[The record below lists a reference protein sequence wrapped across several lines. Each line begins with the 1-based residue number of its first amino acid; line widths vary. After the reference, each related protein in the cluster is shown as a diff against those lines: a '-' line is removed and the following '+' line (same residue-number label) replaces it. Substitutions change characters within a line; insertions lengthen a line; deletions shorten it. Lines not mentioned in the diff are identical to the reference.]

1 MDKKPCG
8 SGQRW
13 DGLVKDCIH
22 KETQPVTVVNTL
34 AVLRTK
40 APASSWTA
48 FSPSLWI
55 CVGVILSISVLAL
68 LLLFIIY
75 RRHTHNTGKRHSK
88 PAAPLQLN
96 GNTGPVL
103 PEQREDPP
111 LSCPHWNG
119 KAEEVSVCEMGWGR
133 GICEGKMEHGV
144 PVPATE
150 LGDSALVTTKTVQQ
164 AEA

>member
-1 MDKKPCG
+1 MDKTCG
-8 SGQRW
+8 PGYSW
-13 DGLVKDCIH
+13 DVLVKDCIP
-22 KETQPVTVVNTL
+22 EESQPVTVGTL

-40 APASSWTA
+40 APATSWTA
-48 FSPSLWI
+48 LSPSLWI
-55 CVGVILSISVLAL
+55 CGGGILSISVLAL
-68 LLLFIIY
+68 LLWFIIY
-75 RRHTHNTGKRHSK
+75 RRHTHKTGKRHSK

-96 GNTGPVL
+96 GNTVDPAL
-103 PEQREDPP
+103 LEQREDPP

-119 KAEEVSVCEMGWGR
+119 NTEEVSVCEMGWGR

-164 AEA
+164 TEV

>member
-1 MDKKPCG
+1 MCDP
-8 SGQRW
+8 GQRW
-13 DGLVKDCIH
+13 DALVKDCIH

-34 AVLRTK
+34 TVLKTK
-40 APASSWTA
+40 APALPWTA

-68 LLLFIIY
+68 LLWFIIY
-75 RRHTHNTGKRHSK
+75 RRYTHDTGKRRSK
-88 PAAPLQLN
+88 PAAPHKLN
-96 GNTGPVL
+96 GNTVGPAL
-103 PEQREDPP
+103 PEQREDLP
-111 LSCPHWNG
+111 LSCPHLNG
-119 KAEEVSVCEMGWGR
+119 KAEEVSVCEMGWRR
-133 GICEGKMEHGV
+133 GICEAKMEHGV